1 MQDIKTLAKS
11 KLAALGSTTALIL
24 SAGSFAATSAHA
36 DPEISGNIS
45 IVSDYVFRGITEETE
60 SDGPAVQG
68 GFDIEY
74 DSGFYAGW
82 WASSLGY
89 GTDNLTTTVEND
101 FYFGFAGESGDFSYD
116 FGLNYYWYMDD
127 SDASGFEPYVTFG
140 FGAFEIGAAYMAQDI
155 SWSNQGDVFWHVATG
170 FDLGNDFE
178 LSLLAGIY
186 TYSNSGKYIPSTENS
201 SAFNHIDITLSKAIG
216 DTPASMF
223 ASYIIAGED
232 RDGVSQKDKIVIGLS
247 YSF

>member
-1 MQDIKTLAKS
+1 MQDIKTLAKN

-24 SAGSFAATSAHA
+24 AAGSFAATPAHA

-45 IVSDYVFRGITEETE
+45 IVSDYVLRGFTEETE

-68 GFDIEY
+68 GFDLEY

-101 FYFGFAGESGDFSYD
+101 LYFGFAGESGDFSYD
-116 FGLNYYWYMDD
+116 FGLLYYWYMDD
-127 SDASGFEPYVTFG
+127 SDSSGFEPYVTFG
-140 FGAFEIGAAYMAQDI
+140 FGAFEIGAAYMAQDV
-155 SWSNQGDVFWHVATG
+155 SWSNSGDIYWHIGTEFELGNG
-170 FDLGNDFE
+170 FDL
-178 LSLLAGIY
+178 SLLGAMY
-186 TYSNSGKYIPSTENS
+186 TYSDSGKYIPSSDNS
-201 SAFNHIDITLSKAIG
+201 NSFNHIDITLSKAIG

-223 ASYIIAGED
+223 ASYILAGED